1 MAKPVILFESYPD
14 FNGSSLEVYKELL
27 KRGYGEKYDMIWAV
41 YDNFNLPTNMPIV
54 KFFPTKSGS
63 TRSAYAESILAR
75 TKCILDSN
83 RYIKK
88 TRNAYRFH
96 LRHGCSLKN
105 SASYN
110 QNIGDLD
117 AILTTSPEVL
127 ALDKKLFPSSI
138 HNKFVITGMPA
149 TDRLF
154 EPANLY
160 ENGLINELT
169 GSATKFNKIIGWLP
183 TFRDHRFAHYGK
195 NRFQYGI
202 PAIHNIDEFNATNDV
217 LNSNNTLLII
227 QMHHAQAHNYDAL
240 PKASNIVC
248 IGEPIKA
255 KYNIATTDLL
265 GNCDA
270 LLTDYSSAY
279 HEYIIL
285 NRPIGLCIEDLP
297 DYATHNGFICFYPDW
312 IKGDYLLTNKHL
324 NKWIT
329 GIANGADRHKSER
342 EVSLH
347 KIHQYID
354 NHATQRVVDYLVK
367 EAKL

>member
-169 GSATKFNKIIGWLP
+169 GSATKFNKIIGLKSI
-183 TFRDHRFAHYGK
+183 R
-195 NRFQYGI
+195 
-202 PAIHNIDEFNATNDV
+202 
-217 LNSNNTLLII
+217 LN
-227 QMHHAQAHNYDAL
+227 
-240 PKASNIVC
+240 P
-248 IGEPIKA
+248 
-255 KYNIATTDLL
+255 
-265 GNCDA
+265 
-270 LLTDYSSAY
+270 
-279 HEYIIL
+279 
-285 NRPIGLCIEDLP
+285 
-297 DYATHNGFICFYPDW
+297 
-312 IKGDYLLTNKHL
+312 
-324 NKWIT
+324 
-329 GIANGADRHKSER
+329 
-342 EVSLH
+342 
-347 KIHQYID
+347 
-354 NHATQRVVDYLVK
+354 
-367 EAKL
+367 